1 MVIEFLRRLENSHF
15 LSIFFL
21 TFTAIVCILYVYYLG
36 GVNVKVKKVK
46 VTYSLAENY
55 VEALQKESA
64 RTGLTMSTI
73 VMLALQ
79 NYFKKGGR
87 SVRK

>member
-1 MVIEFLRRLENSHF
+1 MKVK
-15 LSIFFL
+15 
-21 TFTAIVCILYVYYLG
+21 
-36 GVNVKVKKVK
+36 KVKKVK

-79 NYFKKGGR
+79 NYFKKEAEVLENKKRPCIYGAFTGR
-87 SVRK
+87 FEVSYHFKYTL

>member
-1 MVIEFLRRLENSHF
+1 M
-15 LSIFFL
+15 
-21 TFTAIVCILYVYYLG
+21 
-36 GVNVKVKKVK
+36 KVKKVK

-79 NYFKKGGR
+79 NYFKKGGW
-87 SVRK
+87 KC

>member
-1 MVIEFLRRLENSHF
+1 M
-15 LSIFFL
+15 
-21 TFTAIVCILYVYYLG
+21 
-36 GVNVKVKKVK
+36 KVKKVK

-87 SVRK
+87 SVGK